1 MERVEMS
8 ITAQDI
14 QNQVFERS
22 RHGYDAE
29 QVDEFLERVAN
40 EISVLV
46 ASRDELAR
54 ANADFTNQLN
64 SRVAADE
71 AKFAEYEQKLAK
83 AGDMD
88 NTISKAFISAQR
100 SADALKEE
108 ARAEGEKVYREAEAK
123 SREILR
129 DALSEKQHTLEDV
142 DRLKDSRERFRTEYL
157 TLLHQFMKQAEQVF
171 PEGVDTQADVSS
183 QSEVAPQRASHP
195 THVTADATASSP
207 AATIAAPAVPHQTS
221 TVTSYGDT
229 AEFDLGEI
237 D

>member
-1 MERVEMS
+1 MS

-14 QNQVFERS
+14 QNQIFERS

-40 EISVLV
+40 EVGILIS
-46 ASRDELAR
+46 SHDELTRNNAELTAQL
-54 ANADFTNQLN
+54 ANRIA
-64 SRVAADE
+64 VDE
-71 AKFAEYEQKLAK
+71 AKFAEYEQKLVR

-171 PEGVDTQADVSS
+171 PEGVDEQADASS
-183 QSEVAPQRASHP
+183 QPESNSQRASHP
-195 THVTADATASSP
+195 THVTADATTASP
-207 AATIAAPAVPHQTS
+207 AATVAAPAVTHPAPS
-221 TVTSYGDT
+221 IASYGDT
-229 AEFDLGEI
+229 AEFDVGEV